1 VISTILKKGA
11 ANSSTLSHHTTN
23 QLTEIGF
30 LLILITGIWLAAS
43 EIPALRIQRARNVV
57 AGICL
62 AVGGLLLII
71 AAHWGKLG

>member
-1 VISTILKKGA
+1 VIAIILKKA
-11 ANSSTLSHHTTN
+11 ASSSTSLSHHTTN

-57 AGICL
+57 AGIAL
-62 AVGGLLLII
+62 AVAGLLLII

>member
-1 VISTILKKGA
+1 VISLILKKSA
-11 ANSSTLSHHTTN
+11 AGGSTLSHHTTN

-30 LLILITGIWLAAS
+30 LLILITGVWLAAS

-57 AGICL
+57 AGIAL
-62 AVGGLLLII
+62 AVAGLLLII

>member
-1 VISTILKKGA
+1 VISTILKKA
-11 ANSSTLSHHTTN
+11 ANSGTLSHHTTN

-43 EIPALRIQRARNVV
+43 EIPALRIQRSRNVV
-57 AGICL
+57 AGVCL

>member
-1 VISTILKKGA
+1 MISTILKKA
-11 ANSSTLSHHTTN
+11 AGSGTTLSHHTTN

-57 AGICL
+57 AGLCL
-62 AVGGLLLII
+62 AVAGLLLII